1 MYVPIS
7 IIYIARALIN
17 LIMKKYVKCSIQNL
31 NIYMENKIKYW
42 YLSRKVLADEDS
54 VAVPHLPETV
64 RQPQVSLNT
73 HQRYGSGSFRPPGS
87 VIICTDPNSSINKE
101 KFKEKFDFYSFKMY
115 EYIQYI

>member
-1 MYVPIS
+1 
-7 IIYIARALIN
+7 
-17 LIMKKYVKCSIQNL
+17 MK
-31 NIYMENKIKYW
+31 NKIIKYW

-87 VIICTDPNSSINKE
+87 VII
-101 KFKEKFDFYSFKMY
+101 
-115 EYIQYI
+115 